1 MSVSDRDVEKSICVC
16 LCEFVRGLE
25 VYVCVTV
32 CEFKGVMQLHVDAA
46 AEAEMYRC
54 VSARPNQSCMFPYR

>member
-1 MSVSDRDVEKSICVC
+1 VC
-16 LCEFVRGLE
+16 LCEFVTGLE

-32 CEFKGVMQLHVDAA
+32 CEFKGVMQLHVDVA

-54 VSARPNQSCMFPYR
+54 VSV

>member
-1 MSVSDRDVEKSICVC
+1 MC
-16 LCEFVRGLE
+16 LCEFVTGLE

-46 AEAEMYRC
+46 AEAGMYRC
-54 VSARPNQSCMFPYR
+54 VSV